1 MKLIVTFCLSL
12 LHAKISSLSY
22 SRKAPLC
29 IFHIKLLSFADLD
42 KCNFHI
48 YCFLFDSRLSAFER
62 KEHRHNLCRNLI
74 VVLQN
79 GTTEEVTS
87 EEEEE
92 EDMGEVCV
100 DARLLS

>member
-1 MKLIVTFCLSL
+1 M
-12 LHAKISSLSY
+12 
-22 SRKAPLC
+22 
-29 IFHIKLLSFADLD
+29 
-42 KCNFHI
+42 
-48 YCFLFDSRLSAFER
+48 
-62 KEHRHNLCRNLI
+62 HNLCRNPI

-100 DARLLS
+100 YMRLLF

>member
-1 MKLIVTFCLSL
+1 M
-12 LHAKISSLSY
+12 
-22 SRKAPLC
+22 
-29 IFHIKLLSFADLD
+29 
-42 KCNFHI
+42 
-48 YCFLFDSRLSAFER
+48 
-62 KEHRHNLCRNLI
+62 HNLCRNLI

-100 DARLLS
+100 YMRMLSSSSRILAFCCAMAG

>member
-1 MKLIVTFCLSL
+1 MTFYVSL
-12 LHAKISSLSY
+12 LHVKSLHCHTPGRQLCVSLTLNF
-22 SRKAPLC
+22 SPLQ
-29 IFHIKLLSFADLD
+29 KR
-42 KCNFHI
+42 NFCI
-48 YCFLFDSRLSAFER
+48 YCFLCDSRLPAFER
-62 KEHRHNLCRNLI
+62 KEHVHNLCRNCI

-100 DARLLS
+100 YI

>member
-1 MKLIVTFCLSL
+1 M
-12 LHAKISSLSY
+12 
-22 SRKAPLC
+22 
-29 IFHIKLLSFADLD
+29 
-42 KCNFHI
+42 
-48 YCFLFDSRLSAFER
+48 
-62 KEHRHNLCRNLI
+62 HNLCRNLI

-100 DARLLS
+100 YMRLLSYLVEFWHFALQWLPIC

>member
-1 MKLIVTFCLSL
+1 MQKSLHCHTQGKHLCVSFTLNFRPLQTF
-12 LHAKISSLSY
+12 
-22 SRKAPLC
+22 
-29 IFHIKLLSFADLD
+29 

-48 YCFLFDSRLSAFER
+48 YCFLFDSRLPAFER

-100 DARLLS
+100 DTRLLS

>member
-1 MKLIVTFCLSL
+1 MQKSLCCHAAGKYLCVSFTLDFSPLQISISVTFVDM
-12 LHAKISSLSY
+12 AFSS
-22 SRKAPLC
+22 
-29 IFHIKLLSFADLD
+29 IVD
-42 KCNFHI
+42 
-48 YCFLFDSRLSAFER
+48 FLVLKER
-62 KEHRHNLCRNLI
+62 NVTHNLCRNLI

-100 DARLLS
+100 YTNEIVILIE

>member
-1 MKLIVTFCLSL
+1 MQKSP
-12 LHAKISSLSY
+12 LSY
-22 SRKAPLC
+22 SRKGSLC
-29 IFHIKLLSFADLD
+29 IFHVKLQSFADLD
-42 KCNFHI
+42 KHNSCI
-48 YCFLFDSRLSAFER
+48 YGFLFDSRLPVFEG
-62 KEHRHNLCRNLI
+62 KEHMHNLCRNPI

-100 DARLLS
+100 YMRLLF